1 MKKVL
6 TLLVVVVMLGL
17 FGGTIW
23 YLYRK
28 SQKPP
33 VIYKTEAAAVSDIVK
48 KTVAT
53 GSVIPRKE
61 VAVKPQ
67 ISGIIETI
75 KVEAGQKVHRGDLLA
90 TIRVIPNMAALSAAE
105 SRLNQAKLR
114 ADDAA
119 REHERNRKLFD
130 SGIITDHEL
139 RQAAL
144 ARDTSVE
151 EVAAAN
157 DSLQVV
163 RRGVAARSGNTSNTQ
178 VTATIDGTVLD
189 VPIKEGSSVI
199 EANTF
204 NEGTTIATLADMSQ
218 LIFEGKVDESEVG
231 KLKPGMAIVLTIGA
245 LEPAKFDAVLENI
258 APKGVEENG
267 AIQFKIRAALS
278 PSKDAPDAVIRANY
292 SANADIVLDRREKV
306 LALKE
311 SLVQFE
317 GENAFVEVETGPQK
331 FERRK
336 IKTGLS
342 DGVSIE
348 IVEGLKKEDK
358 VKAGAQTG
366 PPTAGA

>member
-1 MKKVL
+1 MKRVL
-6 TLLVVVVMLGL
+6 TILVVVVMLGV

-23 YLYRK
+23 YLWHK
-28 SQKPP
+28 AQKPP
-33 VIYKTEAAAVSDIVK
+33 VIYKTESAAVSDIVK

-75 KVEAGQKVHRGDLLA
+75 KVEAGQRVHRGDLLA
-90 TIRVIPNMAALSAAE
+90 TIRVVPNTAALAAAE
-105 SRLNQAKLR
+105 SRLTQAKLR
-114 ADDAA
+114 ADDAEH
-119 REHERNRKLFD
+119 EHERNRKLFED
-130 SGIITDHEL
+130 GIITDRDL

-144 ARDTSVE
+144 ARDTSIE
-151 EVAAAN
+151 EVAAAK
-157 DSLQVV
+157 DALEVV
-163 RRGVAARSGNTSNTQ
+163 RRGVAARSGNASNTL

-204 NEGTTIATLADMSQ
+204 NEGTTIATLADMTQ

-231 KLKPGMAIVLTIGA
+231 KLRAGMAIVLTIGA
-245 LEPAKFDAVLENI
+245 LEPAKFNAVLEHI

-278 PSKDAPDAVIRANY
+278 PSADAPDAVIRANY

-311 SLVQFE
+311 SLIQFE
-317 GENAFVEVETGPQK
+317 GENAFVEVETGPQH
-331 FERRK
+331 FEKRK

-348 IVEGLKKEDK
+348 IVDGIAKNDK
-358 VKAGAQTG
+358 VKAGAQT
-366 PPTAGA
+366 AGA